1 MYLRLSNVEEKS
13 QLKSTVEEEG
23 FIFTEDLFKK
33 KGVWYLKMEESQTS
47 ISTGIV
53 TLSVH
58 DSLTFDG
65 VEIAIDPQLFLKRS
79 NSGLSSG
86 QHSRNTSFNS
96 NSSMFTSQSQAL
108 QPSPKLMNTNMASS
122 AMVAN
127 PASTNPLANPNNTP
141 MVGEYSPT
149 VHSVDSVST
158 QYINHN
164 ILPGDILEVKVWD
177 KKPYQSQLSPEKKK
191 DLSFQSIPNPFHSAK
206 TEKSILQPKIDRN
219 ISTTS
224 NTSGSQA
231 RPPIVPRPNSQANYT
246 SVPKHG
252 NFSTVPATV
261 PNAGINLD
269 TNGEKSDTFMEAH
282 EMNDRSLNFNEQKQS
297 ENSDASV
304 NLIETTLPEMKH
316 ARGHSR
322 VSSLDSGSTVGDS
335 VLVGE
340 EIIMK
345 SPKRHERDPL
355 EEISKTHNMRLKFVT
370 TVTENSLKTL
380 KAGGRT
386 KISILKN
393 IAELYRLS
401 SYDLV
406 TITKFDENEA
416 ENIQASVEADY
427 VTLSIKDQ
435 FVSN

>member
-1 MYLRLSNVEEKS
+1 
-13 QLKSTVEEEG
+13 
-23 FIFTEDLFKK
+23 
-33 KGVWYLKMEESQTS
+33 MEESQTS

-96 NSSMFTSQSQAL
+96 NSSMFTSQSQAM

-122 AMVAN
+122 PMVAN
-127 PASTNPLANPNNTP
+127 PASTNPNNTL

-158 QYINHN
+158 QCINRN

-206 TEKSILQPKIDRN
+206 TEKSILQPKIDGN
-219 ISTTS
+219 VGKTS
-224 NTSGSQA
+224 NASGSQA
-231 RPPIVPRPNSQANYT
+231 RPPIAPRPNSQANYS
-246 SVPKHG
+246 SVPKLG
-252 NFSTVPATV
+252 NFPTTLPSTL

-269 TNGEKSDTFMEAH
+269 TSGEKSDTLME
-282 EMNDRSLNFNEQKQS
+282 ETYETNDLGLNSSELKQS
-297 ENSDASV
+297 ENSDTST
-304 NLIETTLPEMKH
+304 NLIETVLPEVKH

-322 VSSLDSGSTVGDS
+322 VSSLDSGSTIGDS

-340 EIIMK
+340 DIMMK
-345 SPKRHERDPL
+345 SPKRQERDPL

-393 IAELYRLS
+393 IAELYGLS

-435 FVSN
+435 FVSKWYFISRS

>member
-1 MYLRLSNVEEKS
+1 
-13 QLKSTVEEEG
+13 
-23 FIFTEDLFKK
+23 
-33 KGVWYLKMEESQTS
+33 MEESQTS

-96 NSSMFTSQSQAL
+96 NSSMFTSQSQAM

-122 AMVAN
+122 PMVAN
-127 PASTNPLANPNNTP
+127 PAPTNANNTL

-158 QYINHN
+158 QCINRN

-206 TEKSILQPKIDRN
+206 NEKSILQPKIDGN
-219 ISTTS
+219 VGKTS
-224 NTSGSQA
+224 NASGSQA
-231 RPPIVPRPNSQANYT
+231 RPPIAPRPASQANYS
-246 SVPKHG
+246 SVPKLG
-252 NFSTVPATV
+252 NFPTTLPSTL

-269 TNGEKSDTFMEAH
+269 TTGEKSDTLME
-282 EMNDRSLNFNEQKQS
+282 ETYETNDLGLNSSELKQS
-297 ENSDASV
+297 ENSDTST
-304 NLIETTLPEMKH
+304 NLIETVLPEVKH
-316 ARGHSR
+316 AREHSR
-322 VSSLDSGSTVGDS
+322 VSSLDSGSTIGDS

-340 EIIMK
+340 DIMMK
-345 SPKRHERDPL
+345 SPKRQERDPL

-393 IAELYRLS
+393 IAELYGLS

-435 FVSN
+435 FVSKWYFISRS